1 MLIQSSCDKK
11 IISVIKKLKK
21 QNTKKMKQF
30 KKIIFLM
37 AILPFLFIASCKDDD
52 PAPVNPIEET
62 TFTVL
67 ADYLV
72 ENNLD
77 MDDVVSGWITARPT
91 NEDGSAKTET
101 EIDAWTAGFD
111 IFDIR
116 QAVHYDEGH
125 IKNAV
130 NSSLGAIVAD
140 AANTTKPILVV
151 CYSGQSAAHAV
162 VALRLSGY
170 PDTKTL
176 KWGMSGWTRENECD
190 KWTGATKSEAIASGN
205 WVSDVTVQPST
216 YDYPTLTSTST
227 DGATILAERVAAMT
241 AKGFQGI
248 ASSDVYGTPANYHI
262 NNFWTQG
269 DVDTYGIIS
278 GAYLVNPLT
287 LANGEIKAYDP
298 DATNVTYCWTGQ
310 TSSMVTAY
318 LTVLGYEATSLK
330 NGVNSMIYD
339 DLQTHKWTT
348 LTFDYH
354 VQSN

>member
-1 MLIQSSCDKK
+1 
-11 IISVIKKLKK
+11 
-21 QNTKKMKQF
+21 
-30 KKIIFLM
+30 M
-37 AILPFLFIASCKDDD
+37 AILPLLFIASCKDDD

-77 MDDVVSGWITARPT
+77 MDVVVSGWITARPV
-91 NEDGSAKTET
+91 NVDDQGVESPKTQA

-116 QAVHYDEGH
+116 LAVHYDEGH
-125 IKNAV
+125 IKDAV
-130 NSSLGAIVAD
+130 NSSLGTIVVD
-140 AANTTKPILVV
+140 AANATKPILVV

-162 VALRLSGY
+162 VALRLSGHI
-170 PDTKTL
+170 DAKTL
-176 KWGMSGWTRENECD
+176 KWGMSGWTRANECD
-190 KWTGATKSEAIASGN
+190 KWTGSTKSEAKASGN
-205 WVSDVTVQPST
+205 WESNVTVQPGT

-241 AKGFQGI
+241 VKGFQGV

-278 GAYLVNPLT
+278 DAYLVNPLT

-318 LTVLGYEATSLK
+318 LTVLGYNATSLK

-339 DLQTHKWTT
+339 DLQAHKWTT

-354 VQSN
+354 VVSN